1 MPTRLTLDDH
11 LTALRHSGKALG
23 EAAAAA
29 GLEAK
34 VPTCPSWTVSALV
47 SHQGMVHR
55 WAAANLRRERDHDA
69 DASLAAAAETPD
81 LLEWYSAGLDALL
94 ETIAATADDAEAFVF
109 LNDAP
114 PPRRFWARRQAHETT
129 IHAVDGVAA
138 TLGRW
143 PTAADVAIDPAL
155 AVDGIDELLTGFLP
169 RGKSKLSAP
178 EPYTLVLRAEDTGDA
193 WTMRVGDEAIVTT
206 VGDSDTADVVFSG
219 SAVQLYLGLWNRGDE
234 FATTG
239 RPDLVTEWR
248 AQIRI
253 RW

>member
-114 PPRRFWARRQAHETT
+114 PPRRFWARRQAHETA
-129 IHAVDGVAA
+129 IHRADAEAAAPAGDVTPFDAPFAQDGIAELLNGFARRRSNAIARPGTVGLDAADGPSWLITLGGERIEAAPSEDLVETDVVVRGLSSDLYLWLWNRPTEAAVDGDEAVAA
-138 TLGRW
+138 
-143 PTAADVAIDPAL
+143 
-155 AVDGIDELLTGFLP
+155 
-169 RGKSKLSAP
+169 
-178 EPYTLVLRAEDTGDA
+178 A
-193 WTMRVGDEAIVTT
+193 WSSVRVHW
-206 VGDSDTADVVFSG
+206 S
-219 SAVQLYLGLWNRGDE
+219 
-234 FATTG
+234 
-239 RPDLVTEWR
+239 
-248 AQIRI
+248 
-253 RW
+253 